1 MGNPSGFKDLPRK
14 AAKKRQPTDRV
25 KDWREEPLTST
36 EAELRSQASRCMDCG
51 TPFCQ
56 MGTITHG
63 LTAGCPLY
71 NVIPEWNDLVYRGN
85 WREAYNRLV
94 LTNNFPEF
102 TGRACP
108 APCEGSCTASI
119 PTESVTIKNIEQA
132 IIDRAFA
139 EGWITPKLPA
149 TRTGYKVAV
158 IGSGPAGLAAAD
170 QLNQHGHSVTV
181 YERDDRPGGLL
192 MYGIPNMKIE
202 KDVVTRRVNLLK
214 EEGIQIV
221 CNTEIGRDVTLEELQ
236 NDYDSVIFCTG
247 AQKPRELNLPGREL
261 QGVHNAMDYLTAT
274 TKKLLDAT
282 PLDPTFDAKGKNV
295 IVIGGGD
302 TGADCIATA
311 LRQECANV
319 VQFGKHPRLSSERTD
334 RNPWPEPPQIFTL
347 EYSHEEAA
355 NVIGNDPRAYGIL
368 SQEFIGENGVITGIK
383 TKEMVKNI
391 ETGEFTEVEG
401 SEKIWEADLVL
412 IAIGFQGSET
422 ADMIPTKTTPLNNHY
437 ETGSNGLFLAGDA
450 RRGQSLIV
458 WAIREGREVAD
469 VCHEFLVKE
478 ASAAV

>member
-1 MGNPSGFKDLPRK
+1 MGNPNGFKDLPRRT
-14 AAKKRQPTDRV
+14 AKKRHPSERV
-25 KDWREEPLTST
+25 KDWQEEALVSS

-56 MGTITHG
+56 MGTVTNG

-71 NVIPEWNDLVYRGN
+71 NVIPEWNELVYRGN

-132 IIDRAFA
+132 IIDKAFS
-139 EGWITPKLPA
+139 EGWIAPKVPA
-149 TRTGYKVAV
+149 HRTGYTVAIV
-158 IGSGPAGLAAAD
+158 GSGPAGLAAAD

-192 MYGIPNMKIE
+192 MYGIPNMKLE
-202 KDVVTRRVNLLK
+202 KQIVERRVQLLQ
-214 EEGIQIV
+214 EEGIEFI
-221 CNTEIGRDVTLEELQ
+221 CDTEIGKAITLEALQ
-236 NDYDSVIFCTG
+236 AQYDAVIFATG
-247 AQKPRELNLPGREL
+247 AQKARELNLEGREL
-261 QGVHNAMDYLTAT
+261 SGIHNAMNYLTAS
-274 TKKLLDAT
+274 TKFLMDGT
-282 PLDPTFDAKGKNV
+282 PLEPSLNAKGKRV

-311 LRQECANV
+311 IRQGCESV
-319 VQFGKHPRLSSERTD
+319 VQFGKHPRLSVQRTD
-334 RNPWPEPPQIFTL
+334 NNPWPEPPQVFTL

-355 NVIGNDPRAYGIL
+355 TVLGKDPREYGII
-368 SQEFIGENGVITGIK
+368 SQAFVGENGAVKGVK
-383 TKEMVKNI
+383 TIEMVKDP
-391 ETGEFTEVEG
+391 ETGAFSEVDG

-422 ADMIPTKTTPLNNHY
+422 EYMIPKKQEPLENHY
-437 ETGSNGLFLAGDA
+437 ETASAGLYVAGDA

-458 WAIREGREVAD
+458 WAIREGREVAN
-469 VCHEFLVKE
+469 VCHQYLMTAIQSV
-478 ASAAV
+478 S